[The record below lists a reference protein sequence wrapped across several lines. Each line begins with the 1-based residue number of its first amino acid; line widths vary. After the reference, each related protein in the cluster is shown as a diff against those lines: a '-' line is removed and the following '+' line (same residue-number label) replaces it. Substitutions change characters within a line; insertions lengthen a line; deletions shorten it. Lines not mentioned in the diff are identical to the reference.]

1 MIKLDSNIYDDIK
14 EEYVEEIIFKIKRN
28 YKLFSLD
35 TTPRFDNIL
44 PKDLFET
51 DGEFDEEKIKDILLV
66 NLNDIEKNNNLI
78 VNYIKTAQLIYYGNF
93 KVDTVLVNRG
103 ISKTHT
109 NRVEYRKEYV
119 NKYKNP
125 WILKYIS
132 NNQIYESNKNFTK
145 FISLLKDEIYKFNIE
160 INKIIK
166 YEYLDSKLRHKIIT
180 SSNITVCPYCNRQYI
195 SWFHYENNYK
205 KTTADLDH
213 FYPKSSFPL
222 LALSLYNFV
231 PSCQICNQRFKGR
244 KVKKILY
251 PFSNEFGDDAKFK
264 VKIKDIDGYYGDT
277 DRFNLDIDI
286 NPKSNIKEEIENSV
300 EMFQLK
306 SLYESHKSYVGEILL
321 KENVIY
327 TNSYLNMVKDTFDK
341 LHLSREQMD
350 IFLYGFNEYEE
361 IYKDNKP
368 LGKLTRDIL
377 KTYIEVKK

>member
-1 MIKLDSNIYDDIK
+1 M
-14 EEYVEEIIFKIKRN
+14 
-28 YKLFSLD
+28 
-35 TTPRFDNIL
+35 
-44 PKDLFET
+44 
-51 DGEFDEEKIKDILLV
+51 
-66 NLNDIEKNNNLI
+66 
-78 VNYIKTAQLIYYGNF
+78 IYYGNF

-213 FYPKSSFPL
+213 FI
-222 LALSLYNFV
+222 LSL
-231 PSCQICNQRFKGR
+231 
-244 KVKKILY
+244 L
-251 PFSNEFGDDAKFK
+251 
-264 VKIKDIDGYYGDT
+264 
-277 DRFNLDIDI
+277 
-286 NPKSNIKEEIENSV
+286 
-300 EMFQLK
+300 
-306 SLYESHKSYVGEILL
+306 
-321 KENVIY
+321 
-327 TNSYLNMVKDTFDK
+327 
-341 LHLSREQMD
+341 
-350 IFLYGFNEYEE
+350 FLF
-361 IYKDNKP
+361 
-368 LGKLTRDIL
+368 
-377 KTYIEVKK
+377 